1 MLSYHIFVVRSMIY
15 CISSDIFNIFCII
28 LGNYGLL
35 NDFLIK
41 SSDWMSRNVN
51 ILDQVLHAISA
62 HDHSIGVLA
71 ILKLKLQR
79 VKSTELLMDKEFL
92 KQLLGFSSICDGLQI
107 RNVSESCK

>member
-51 ILDQVLHAISA
+51 ILDRSHQEKIS
-62 HDHSIGVLA
+62 
-71 ILKLKLQR
+71 KR
-79 VKSTELLMDKEFL
+79 FL
-92 KQLLGFSSICDGLQI
+92 KCFVWNVLQ
-107 RNVSESCK
+107 NVNVIN